1 LTEIKTT
8 REKNLEDFEESKRNL
23 ELTKKPH
30 FQMNL
35 NPEGLKKKFLY
46 PFALDPAPIRL
57 DAASKQTPE
66 EVYAEKKRQKMMSEE
81 SLMQTTK
88 FQFPAA
94 MLRGSEEVMTE
105 I

>member
-1 LTEIKTT
+1 
-8 REKNLEDFEESKRNL
+8 
-23 ELTKKPH
+23 
-30 FQMNL
+30 MNL

-81 SLMQTTK
+81 GLM
-88 FQFPAA
+88 
-94 MLRGSEEVMTE
+94 
-105 I
+105 